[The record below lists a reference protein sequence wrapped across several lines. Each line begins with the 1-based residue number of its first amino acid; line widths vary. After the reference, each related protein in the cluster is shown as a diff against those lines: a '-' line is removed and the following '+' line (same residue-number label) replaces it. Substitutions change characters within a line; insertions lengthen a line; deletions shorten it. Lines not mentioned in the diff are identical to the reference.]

1 MTFVSWLTSSVLAVH
16 EVGTRTTQ
24 MSDAARRTID
34 YARSVPSAVRLTVVE
49 GPTVGQEFKLDGSA
63 TIGRSPDATVMVD
76 DPGVSRLHARIRRSD
91 VGTFEVED
99 LGSKNGTY
107 VNGARVEQ
115 APAVLGD
122 KIRVGPRVVLSLSSF
137 DLVEEQV
144 VQRQRLET
152 VGRLGAGIAHD
163 LNNVLAAL
171 HAGTAFLQQL
181 GPSTDLGDP
190 RVRECL
196 RDLSLATS
204 QGAELTR
211 GILRIVR
218 GKRSVR
224 EPVDLGQLALEVAR
238 ILRHTIDHSIQV
250 ETAIDPE
257 VVVHGNHSELQ
268 QVLLNLCLNARDAM
282 PHGGRLSVVVK
293 LAPPPAQLGLPA
305 DRPCAVLE
313 VTDSGEGID
322 NDARDLIFEPF
333 FTTKREGAGFGI
345 GLSTV
350 RDLVKL
356 HGGRITL
363 ETARGNGSTFRLH
376 FPAVDVQSFAT
387 TGERPPAELPFR
399 SERPVTLLLV
409 DDEQL
414 LRRSFG
420 RLLRQHGF
428 QVTEAAGGEEA
439 LSLYSA
445 APYDLVILDLDMPG
459 MSGEQ
464 TQVELLKRAPQARIM
479 FASGHADQ
487 QREHVVRERGARAF
501 LQKPYEIAAL
511 VDTIHQVLRQ
521 PSFVD
526 DRTLTGKR

>member
-1 MTFVSWLTSSVLAVH
+1 MNDL
-16 EVGTRTTQ
+16 
-24 MSDAARRTID
+24 ARRTLD
-34 YARSVPSAVRLTVVE
+34 FARSSPSTVRLTVVE
-49 GPTVGQEFKLDGSA
+49 GPAVGQEFKIEGAA

-76 DPGVSRLHARIRRSD
+76 DPGVSRLHARIRRSEA
-91 VGTFEVED
+91 GFEVED
-99 LGSKNGTY
+99 LGSKNGTFL
-107 VNGARVEQ
+107 NGARVEH
-115 APAVLGD
+115 ALANLGD
-122 KIRVGPRVVLSLSSF
+122 KIRVGPRVVLTLATF

-171 HAGTAFLQQL
+171 HAGTAFLEQL
-181 GPSTDLGDP
+181 SGGTQLSDP
-190 RVRECL
+190 RVKECL
-196 RDLSLATS
+196 RDLTLATN

-224 EPVDLGQLALEVAR
+224 EPVDLGALVLEVAR

-250 ETAIDPE
+250 ETAVQPE
-257 VVVHGNHSELQ
+257 VMVHGNHSELQ

-282 PHGGRLSVVVK
+282 AQGGK
-293 LAPPPAQLGLPA
+293 LRVTVGLANLPA
-305 DRPCAVLE
+305 ELGGTAEKPHALLQVSDTGVGMDPETRE
-313 VTDSGEGID
+313 K
-322 NDARDLIFEPF
+322 IFEPF

-350 RDLVKL
+350 RDLVRL

-363 ETARGNGSTFRLH
+363 DSAKNQGSTFRLY
-376 FPAVDVQSFAT
+376 FPALDVQSFAT
-387 TGERPPAELPFR
+387 TGERPPAAVAIPGD
-399 SERPVTLLLV
+399 RPVRILLV

-428 QVTEAAGGEEA
+428 QVTEAAGGAEA

-445 APYDLVILDLDMPG
+445 DSHDLVILDLDMPG
-459 MSGEQ
+459 MSGEA
-464 TQVELLKRAPQARIM
+464 TQVELLRRDPDARVM
-479 FASGHADQ
+479 FASGHADP
-487 QREHVVRERGARAF
+487 QREVVVRERGARAF
-501 LQKPYEIAAL
+501 LQKPYEIDVL
-511 VDTIHQVLRQ
+511 VSTIHQVMRQ
-521 PSFVD
+521 NAFREE
-526 DRTLTGKR
+526 RTQMGLSR

>member
-1 MTFVSWLTSSVLAVH
+1 
-16 EVGTRTTQ
+16 
-24 MSDAARRTID
+24 MSDTARRTLD
-34 YARSVPSAVRLTVVE
+34 HTRATPSAVRITVVE
-49 GPTVGQEFKLDGSA
+49 GPAVGQEFKIDGSA
-63 TIGRSPDATVMVD
+63 TVGRSPEATVMVD

-91 VGTFEVED
+91 SGFEVED
-99 LGSKNGTY
+99 LASKNGTY
-107 VNGARVEQ
+107 LNGARVEH
-115 APAVLGD
+115 AIVNLGD
-122 KIRVGPRVVLSLSSF
+122 KIRVGPRVVLTLSTF
-137 DLVEEQV
+137 DVVEEQV

-181 GPSTDLGDP
+181 PSDTALGDP

-196 RDLSLATS
+196 RDLTLATN

-218 GKRSVR
+218 GKRAVR
-224 EPVDLGQLALEVAR
+224 EPVDLGELVVEVAR

-250 ETAIDPE
+250 ETAVQPE

-282 PHGGRLSVVVK
+282 PEGGRLRVGVSLVS
-293 LAPPPAQLGLPA
+293 PPREVGLGT
-305 DRPCAVLE
+305 DRACAMLE
-313 VTDSGEGID
+313 VADTGFGID
-322 NDARDLIFEPF
+322 ADTRTRMFEPF
-333 FTTKREGAGFGI
+333 FTTKGDGVGFGI

-356 HGGRITL
+356 HGGRIAL
-363 ETARGNGSTFRLH
+363 ESARGVGSTFRLY
-376 FPAVDVQSFAT
+376 FPAVDVQTFAT
-387 TGERPPAELPFR
+387 TGERAPIR
-399 SERPVTLLLV
+399 SPHPSDQPISILLV

-428 QVTEAAGGEEA
+428 QVTEAAGGAEA
-439 LSLYSA
+439 VALYA
-445 APYDLVILDLDMPG
+445 ASRHDLVILDLDMPG

-464 TQVELLKRAPQARIM
+464 TQLELLRRDARARIM
-479 FASGHADQ
+479 FASGHADP
-487 QREHVVRERGARAF
+487 QREVVVRERGARAY
-501 LQKPYEIAAL
+501 LQKPYEINVL
-511 VDTIHQVLRQ
+511 VTTIHQVMRQ
-521 PSFVD
+521 DPLFPD
-526 DRTLTGKR
+526 ERTQISVKR

>member
-1 MTFVSWLTSSVLAVH
+1 MSEFAKRTLDQSRIAPTS
-16 EVGTRTTQ
+16 
-24 MSDAARRTID
+24 
-34 YARSVPSAVRLTVVE
+34 VRLTVVE
-49 GPTVGQEFKLDGSA
+49 GPAIGQEFKIDGVA
-63 TIGRSPDATVMVD
+63 TVGRSPEATVMVD

-91 VGTFEVED
+91 AGTFEVED
-99 LGSKNGTY
+99 LGSKNGTFL
-107 VNGARVEQ
+107 NGARVEH
-115 APAVLGD
+115 ALANLGD
-122 KIRVGPRVVLSLSSF
+122 KIRVGPRVVLTLASF

-181 GPSTDLGDP
+181 STTTELGDS

-224 EPVDLGQLALEVAR
+224 EPVDLGNLVVEIAR
-238 ILRHTIDHSIQV
+238 ILRHTIDHTIRV
-250 ETAIDPE
+250 ETAVEPE

-282 PHGGRLSVVVK
+282 PQGGQLRVAVGLVT
-293 LAPPPAQLGLPA
+293 PPADIGLAA
-305 DRPCAVLE
+305 DRLCAVLE
-313 VTDSGEGID
+313 VSDTGTGID
-322 NDARDLIFEPF
+322 PETLERVFEPF

-356 HGGRITL
+356 HGGRIKL
-363 ETARGNGSTFRLH
+363 ETLRGKGSTFRLY

-387 TGERPPAELPFR
+387 TGERAPLTVPQR
-399 SERPVTLLLV
+399 SDRPISILLV

-428 QVTEAAGGEEA
+428 QVTEAAGGAEA
-439 LSLYSA
+439 LTLYA
-445 APYDLVILDLDMPG
+445 AAEHDLVILDLDMPG
-459 MSGEQ
+459 MSGET
-464 TQVELLKRAPQARIM
+464 TQVELQRRYPNARIM
-479 FASGHADQ
+479 FASGHADP
-487 QREHVVRERGARAF
+487 QREVVVRERGARAF
-501 LQKPYEIAAL
+501 LQKPYEIDVL
-511 VDTIHQVLRQ
+511 VSTIHQIMRQ
-521 PSFVD
+521 NVFHD
-526 DRTLTGKR
+526 ERTQIGLGR

>member
-1 MTFVSWLTSSVLAVH
+1 
-16 EVGTRTTQ
+16 

-34 YARSVPSAVRLTVVE
+34 FARNAPSAVRLTVVE
-49 GPTVGQEFKLDGSA
+49 GPTVGQEFKLDGAA

-76 DPGVSRLHARIRRSD
+76 DPGVSRLHARIRRSE

-99 LGSKNGTY
+99 LGSKNGTFL
-107 VNGARVEQ
+107 NGTRVEQ
-115 APAVLGD
+115 APAAFGD
-122 KIRVGPRVVLSLSSF
+122 KIRVGPRVVLTLSSF
-137 DLVEEQV
+137 DVVEEQV

-152 VGRLGAGIAHD
+152 IGRLGAGIAHD

-181 GPSTDLGDP
+181 APSTDLGDA

-224 EPVDLGQLALEVAR
+224 EPVDLGQLAVEVSR

-250 ETAIDPE
+250 ETVVDPE

-282 PHGGRLSVVVK
+282 PQGGKLGVVVK
-293 LAPPPAQLGLPA
+293 LAHPPAELGLPTE
-305 DRPCAVLE
+305 RPCALLE
-313 VTDSGEGID
+313 VSDTGQGID
-322 NDARDLIFEPF
+322 AEARPLIFEPF

-356 HGGRITL
+356 HGGRIAL
-363 ETARGNGSTFRLH
+363 ESGRSKGSVFSLY

-387 TGERPPAELPFR
+387 TGERAPAELPFQ
-399 SERPVTLLLV
+399 SERPVSLLLV

-428 QVTEAAGGEEA
+428 QVTEAAGGAEA
-439 LSLYSA
+439 LSLYA
-445 APYDLVILDLDMPG
+445 GGKHDLVILDLDMPG
-459 MSGEQ
+459 MSGEE
-464 TQVELLKRAPQARIM
+464 TQVQLLQRVPEARLM
-479 FASGHADQ
+479 FASGHADP

-501 LQKPYEIAAL
+501 LQKPYEIELL
-511 VDTIHQVLRQ
+511 VDTIHQVMRQ
-521 PSFVD
+521 PTFCD
-526 DRTLTGKR
+526 ERTLIGGS

>member
-1 MTFVSWLTSSVLAVH
+1 
-16 EVGTRTTQ
+16 
-24 MSDAARRTID
+24 
-34 YARSVPSAVRLTVVE
+34 VRLSVVE
-49 GPTVGQEFKLDGSA
+49 GPTIGQEFKIEGVA

-76 DPGVSRLHARIRRSD
+76 DPGVSRLHARIRRAQA
-91 VGTFEVED
+91 GFEIED
-99 LGSKNGTY
+99 LGSKNGTFL
-107 VNGARVEQ
+107 NGLRIEHAL
-115 APAVLGD
+115 ANLGD
-122 KIRVGPRVVLSLSSF
+122 KIRLGPRVVLTLANF

-181 GPSTDLGDP
+181 STNTELGDP

-196 RDLSLATS
+196 RDLTLATN

-218 GKRSVR
+218 GRRSVR
-224 EPVDLGQLALEVAR
+224 EPVDLGALVQEVAR
-238 ILRHTIDHSIQV
+238 ILRHTIDHTIQV
-250 ETAIDPE
+250 ETNVEPE

-282 PHGGRLSVVVK
+282 AQGGILRVAVS
-293 LAPPPAQLGLPA
+293 LATPPAELGL
-305 DRPCAVLE
+305 DEQRPYALLQ
-313 VTDSGEGID
+313 VTDTGMGID
-322 NDARDLIFEPF
+322 DETRDRIFEPF
-333 FTTKREGAGFGI
+333 FTTKREGVGFGI

-363 ETARGNGSTFRLH
+363 DSSRGQGSSFRLY

-387 TGERPPAELPFR
+387 TGERLPIETPYR
-399 SERPVTLLLV
+399 GDKPISILLV

-428 QVTEAAGGEEA
+428 QVTEAAGGAEA
-439 LSLYSA
+439 LSLYENDKH
-445 APYDLVILDLDMPG
+445 DLVILDLDMPG
-459 MSGEQ
+459 MSGEA
-464 TQVELLKRAPQARIM
+464 TQVELLRRSPEARIM
-479 FASGHADQ
+479 FASGHADPR
-487 QREHVVRERGARAF
+487 RELVVRERGARAF
-501 LQKPYEIAAL
+501 LQKPYEIEVL
-511 VDTIHQVLRQ
+511 VATIHQVMRQ
-521 PSFVD
+521 NLFHD
-526 DRTLTGKR
+526 ERTLIGLPR

>member
-1 MTFVSWLTSSVLAVH
+1 
-16 EVGTRTTQ
+16 
-24 MSDAARRTID
+24 
-34 YARSVPSAVRLTVVE
+34 VRLSVVE
-49 GPTVGQEFKLDGSA
+49 GPTIGQEFKIEGVA

-76 DPGVSRLHARIRRSD
+76 DPGVSRLHVRVRLGQA
-91 VGTFEVED
+91 GGFEVED
-99 LGSKNGTY
+99 LGSKNGTFL
-107 VNGARVEQ
+107 NGARIEH
-115 APAVLGD
+115 ALANLGD
-122 KIRVGPRVVLSLSSF
+122 KIRVGPRVVFTLASF

-181 GPSTDLGDP
+181 STSTELGDP

-196 RDLSLATS
+196 RDLTLATN

-224 EPVDLGQLALEVAR
+224 EPVDLGALTLEVAR

-250 ETAIDPE
+250 ETSVQPE

-282 PHGGRLSVVVK
+282 PQGGMLRVAVS
-293 LAPPPAQLGLPA
+293 LATPPLELGMGA
-305 DRPCAVLE
+305 DRPCALLQ
-313 VTDSGEGID
+313 VTDTGIGID
-322 NDARDLIFEPF
+322 TETKERIFEPF

-356 HGGRITL
+356 HGGRISLDT
-363 ETARGNGSTFRLH
+363 TRNKGSSFRLY

-387 TGERPPAELPFR
+387 TGERAPVELPYR
-399 SERPVTLLLV
+399 SDRPISILLV

-428 QVTEAAGGEEA
+428 QVAEAAGGAEA
-439 LSLYSA
+439 LSLYETDKH
-445 APYDLVILDLDMPG
+445 DLVILDLDMPG
-459 MSGEQ
+459 MSGEA
-464 TQVELLKRAPQARIM
+464 TQVELLRRSPDARIM
-479 FASGHADQ
+479 FASGHADP
-487 QREHVVRERGARAF
+487 QRELVVRERGARAF
-501 LQKPYEIAAL
+501 LQKPYEIEVL
-511 VDTIHQVLRQ
+511 VSTIHQIMRQ
-521 PSFVD
+521 NLFHD
-526 DRTLTGKR
+526 ERTLIGGAR

>member
-1 MTFVSWLTSSVLAVH
+1 MT
-16 EVGTRTTQ
+16 EP
-24 MSDAARRTID
+24 ARRTMD
-34 YARSVPSAVRLTVVE
+34 QTRQVPGAIRLSVVE
-49 GPTVGQEFKLDGSA
+49 GPALGQEFKIDALA
-63 TIGRSPDATVMVD
+63 TIGRSPEATVMID
-76 DPGVSRLHARIRRSD
+76 DPGVSRLHARIRRGS
-91 VGTFEVED
+91 VGMFELED
-99 LGSKNGTY
+99 LGSKNGTFL
-107 VNGARVEQ
+107 NGTRVEH
-115 APAVLGD
+115 ALAKLGD
-122 KIRVGPRVVLSLSSF
+122 KIRLGPRVVLTLQTF
-137 DLVEEQV
+137 DVIEEQV

-171 HAGTAFLQQL
+171 HAGTAFLEQL
-181 GPSTDLGDP
+181 PGATSLDDP

-211 GILRIVR
+211 GILRVVR

-224 EPVDLGQLALEVAR
+224 EAVDLGELVFEVAR

-250 ETAIDPE
+250 QTATEPG

-282 PHGGRLSVVVK
+282 PEGGELNVGVRLAV
-293 LAPPPAQLGLPA
+293 PRPEIGLGT
-305 DRPCAVLE
+305 DRHCAVLE
-313 VTDSGEGID
+313 VTDTGTGID
-322 NDARDLIFEPF
+322 PETQAKIFEPF

-363 ETARGNGSTFRLH
+363 DSARNLGTTFRCY
-376 FPAVDVQSFAT
+376 FPVVDVQSFAT
-387 TGERPPAELPFR
+387 TGERPPTELPR
-399 SERPVTLLLV
+399 RDDSPINLLLV

-428 QVTEAAGGEEA
+428 NVVEAASGAEA
-439 LSLYSA
+439 LELYS
-445 APYDLVILDLDMPG
+445 PGVHDLVILDLDMPG
-459 MSGEQ
+459 MSGEA
-464 TQVELLKRAPQARIM
+464 TQLELLRRAPDARIM
-479 FASGHADQ
+479 FASGHADP

-501 LQKPYEIAAL
+501 LQKPYEIDVL
-511 VDTIHQVLRQ
+511 VSTIHQVLNQ
-521 PSFVD
+521 NWFD
-526 DRTLTGKR
+526 EERTEGARFR

>member
-1 MTFVSWLTSSVLAVH
+1 
-16 EVGTRTTQ
+16 

-34 YARSVPSAVRLTVVE
+34 HARTATSAVRLTVVE
-49 GPTVGQEFKLDGSA
+49 GPTIGQEFKLDGVA
-63 TIGRSPDATVMVD
+63 TIGRSPEATVMVD
-76 DPGVSRLHARIRRSD
+76 DPGVSRLHARVRRTD
-91 VGTFEVED
+91 LGLFEVED
-99 LGSKNGTY
+99 LGSKNGTFL
-107 VNGARVEQ
+107 NGARVDVT
-115 APAVLGD
+115 AANLGD
-122 KIRVGPRVVLSLSSF
+122 KIRVGPRVVLTLTSF

-181 GPSTDLGDP
+181 SPNTELGDP
-190 RVRECL
+190 RVTECL

-211 GILRIVR
+211 GILRVVR
-218 GKRSVR
+218 GKRSAR
-224 EPVDLGQLALEVAR
+224 EPVDLGDLVTEVAR

-250 ETAIDPE
+250 ETAVQPN

-282 PHGGRLSVVVK
+282 PQGGKMRVAVG
-293 LAPPPAQLGLPA
+293 LATPPAELGLVS
-305 DRPCAVLE
+305 DRPCALLE
-313 VTDSGEGID
+313 VTDSGMGID
-322 NDARDLIFEPF
+322 NEARERIFEPF

-350 RDLVKL
+350 RELVKL
-356 HGGRITL
+356 HGGRIAL
-363 ETARGNGSTFRLH
+363 DTARAKGSTFRLY

-387 TGERPPAELPFR
+387 TGERPPADAPFR
-399 SERPVTLLLV
+399 SDRPISLLLV

-428 QVTEAAGGEEA
+428 QVTEAAGGAEA
-439 LSLYSA
+439 LSLYASA
-445 APYDLVILDLDMPG
+445 KHDLVILDLDMPG
-459 MSGEQ
+459 MSGEE
-464 TQVELLKRAPQARIM
+464 TQVELLNRAPDARIM
-479 FASGHADQ
+479 FASGHADS

-501 LQKPYEIAAL
+501 LQKPYEIELL
-511 VDTIHQVLRQ
+511 VSTIHQVLRQ
-521 PSFVD
+521 RVFMD
-526 DRTLTGKR
+526 ERTLNGG

>member
-1 MTFVSWLTSSVLAVH
+1 MTDL
-16 EVGTRTTQ
+16 
-24 MSDAARRTID
+24 ARRTLD
-34 YARSVPSAVRLTVVE
+34 NARQLPTTVRVTVVE
-49 GPTVGQEFKLDGSA
+49 GPAVGQEFRIDGAA

-91 VGTFEVED
+91 NGTFEVED
-99 LGSKNGTY
+99 LGSKNGTFL
-107 VNGARVEQ
+107 NGARIEH
-115 APAVLGD
+115 ALANLGD
-122 KIRVGPRVVLSLSSF
+122 KIRVGPRVVLTLNSF
-137 DLVEEQV
+137 DLVEEQM

-181 GPSTDLGDP
+181 DATTQLGDA

-196 RDLSLATS
+196 RDLALATS

-218 GKRSVR
+218 GKRSAR
-224 EPVDLGQLALEVAR
+224 EAVDLGDLVLEVGR

-250 ETAIDPE
+250 ETQVVPD

-282 PHGGRLSVVVK
+282 PQGGQLRVSVRL
-293 LAPPPAQLGLPA
+293 ATPPPELGLGSNRQA
-305 DRPCAVLE
+305 ALLE
-313 VTDSGEGID
+313 VSDSGTGID
-322 NDARDLIFEPF
+322 PETQARIFEPF

-363 ETARGNGSTFRLH
+363 ETARQRGSTFRLY
-376 FPAVDVQSFAT
+376 FPAVEVQSFAT
-387 TGERPPAELPFR
+387 TGERAPAADGPFR
-399 SERPVTLLLV
+399 ADKPITILLV

-428 QVTEAAGGEEA
+428 QVTEAAGGSEA
-439 LSLYSA
+439 LTLYA
-445 APYDLVILDLDMPG
+445 AARHDLVILDLDMPG
-459 MSGEQ
+459 MSGEA
-464 TQVELLKRAPQARIM
+464 TQLELLRRSPDARIM
-479 FASGHADQ
+479 FASGHADPL
-487 QREHVVRERGARAF
+487 REQIVRERGARAF
-501 LQKPYEIAAL
+501 LQKPYEIDVL
-511 VDTIHQVLRQ
+511 VSTIHQVMRQ
-521 PSFVD
+521 PEFSD
-526 DRTLTGKR
+526 ERTVGGAIR

>member
-1 MTFVSWLTSSVLAVH
+1 
-16 EVGTRTTQ
+16 
-24 MSDAARRTID
+24 MSDPARRTLD
-34 YARSVPSAVRLTVVE
+34 GLPPSSPGAVRLSVVE
-49 GPTVGQEFKLDGSA
+49 GPTIGQEFKIEGVA

-76 DPGVSRLHARIRRSD
+76 DPGVSRLHARIRR
-91 VGTFEVED
+91 GQAGFEVED
-99 LGSKNGTY
+99 LGSKNGTFL
-107 VNGARVEQ
+107 NGSRIEHAL
-115 APAVLGD
+115 ANLGD
-122 KIRVGPRVVLSLSSF
+122 KIRVGPRVVLTLANF

-181 GPSTDLGDP
+181 STNTELGDP

-196 RDLSLATS
+196 RDLTLATN

-224 EPVDLGQLALEVAR
+224 EPVDLGALVQEVAR

-250 ETAIDPE
+250 ETNVEPE

-282 PHGGRLSVVVK
+282 AQGGILRVAVS
-293 LAPPPAQLGLPA
+293 LATPPAELGLG
-305 DRPCAVLE
+305 DQRPYALLQ
-313 VTDSGEGID
+313 VTDTGMGID
-322 NDARDLIFEPF
+322 DETRERIFEPF
-333 FTTKREGAGFGI
+333 FTTKREGVGFGI

-363 ETARGNGSTFRLH
+363 DSSRGQGSSFRLY

-387 TGERPPAELPFR
+387 TGERLPIEAPYR
-399 SERPVTLLLV
+399 SDKPLSILLV

-428 QVTEAAGGEEA
+428 QVTEAAGGAEA
-439 LSLYSA
+439 LSLYENDKH
-445 APYDLVILDLDMPG
+445 DLVILDLDMPG
-459 MSGEQ
+459 MSGEA
-464 TQVELLKRAPQARIM
+464 TQVELLRRSPDARIM
-479 FASGHADQ
+479 FASGHADPR
-487 QREHVVRERGARAF
+487 RELVVRERGARAF
-501 LQKPYEIAAL
+501 LQKPYEIEVL
-511 VDTIHQVLRQ
+511 VATIHQVMRQ
-521 PSFVD
+521 NLFHD
-526 DRTLTGKR
+526 ERTLIGLSR

>member
-1 MTFVSWLTSSVLAVH
+1 MNDAV
-16 EVGTRTTQ
+16 
-24 MSDAARRTID
+24 RRTID
-34 YARSVPSAVRLTVVE
+34 HARGAPGAVRLSVVE
-49 GPTVGQEFKLDGSA
+49 GPTVGQEFKLDGAA

-76 DPGVSRLHARIRRSD
+76 DPGVSRLHARVRRSD
-91 VGTFEVED
+91 PSSFEVED
-99 LGSKNGTY
+99 LGSKNGTFL
-107 VNGARVEQ
+107 NGTRVER
-115 APAVLGD
+115 APVSLGD
-122 KIRVGPRVVLSLSSF
+122 KIRVGPRVVLTLTSF

-181 GPSTDLGDP
+181 GPDVALGDP

-224 EPVDLGQLALEVAR
+224 EPVDLGDLVQEVAR

-250 ETAIDPE
+250 ETAVRPD

-282 PHGGRLSVVVK
+282 PQGGK
-293 LAPPPAQLGLPA
+293 LRVAVTLGTPPAELGMA
-305 DRPCAVLE
+305 VERPCAVLE
-313 VTDSGEGID
+313 VADSGMGID
-322 NDARDLIFEPF
+322 ADARDKIFEPF

-356 HGGRITL
+356 HGGRIWL
-363 ETARGNGSTFRLH
+363 DSARSKGSTFRLY

-387 TGERPPAELPFR
+387 TGERAPAELPFR
-399 SERPVTLLLV
+399 SDRPVSLLLV

-428 QVTEAAGGEEA
+428 QVTEAAGGAEA
-439 LSLYSA
+439 LSIYSTSKH
-445 APYDLVILDLDMPG
+445 DLVILDLDMPG
-459 MSGEQ
+459 MSGEE
-464 TQVELLKRAPQARIM
+464 TQVQLLERAPDARIM
-479 FASGHADQ
+479 FASGHADP

-501 LQKPYEIAAL
+501 LQKPYEIELL
-511 VDTIHQVLRQ
+511 VSTIHQVMRQ
-521 PSFVD
+521 PVFMD
-526 DRTLTGKR
+526 ERTLIGR

>member
-1 MTFVSWLTSSVLAVH
+1 MN
-16 EVGTRTTQ
+16 
-24 MSDAARRTID
+24 DAARRTID
-34 YARSVPSAVRLTVVE
+34 HARGAPGAVRLSVVE
-49 GPTVGQEFKLDGSA
+49 GPTVGQEFKLDGAA

-76 DPGVSRLHARIRRSD
+76 DPGVSRLHARVRRGDPGS
-91 VGTFEVED
+91 FEVED
-99 LGSKNGTY
+99 LGSKNGTFL
-107 VNGARVEQ
+107 NGTRIER
-115 APAVLGD
+115 APVSLGD
-122 KIRVGPRVVLSLSSF
+122 KIRVGPRVVLTLTSF

-181 GPSTDLGDP
+181 GPNIELGDP

-224 EPVDLGQLALEVAR
+224 EPVDLGDLVQEVAR

-250 ETAIDPE
+250 ETAVRPD

-282 PHGGRLSVVVK
+282 PQGGK
-293 LAPPPAQLGLPA
+293 LKVTVTLAMPPAELGLVTE
-305 DRPCAVLE
+305 RPCAVLE
-313 VTDSGEGID
+313 VADSGTGID
-322 NDARDLIFEPF
+322 ADAREKIFEPF

-356 HGGRITL
+356 HGGRIAL
-363 ETARGNGSTFRLH
+363 DSARSKGSTFRLY

-387 TGERPPAELPFR
+387 TGERLPAELPFR
-399 SERPVTLLLV
+399 SDRPVSLLLV

-428 QVTEAAGGEEA
+428 QVTEAAGGAEA
-439 LSLYSA
+439 LSIYSTA
-445 APYDLVILDLDMPG
+445 KHDLVILDLDMPG

-464 TQVELLKRAPQARIM
+464 TQVELLQRAPDARIM
-479 FASGHADQ
+479 FASGHADP

-501 LQKPYEIAAL
+501 LQKPYEIELL
-511 VDTIHQVLRQ
+511 VSTIHQVMRQ
-521 PSFVD
+521 PVFMD
-526 DRTLTGKR
+526 ERTLIGR